1 MYNPIGRSHVAIM
14 KFPINTQHV
23 SIADDSGKKVKSQVS
38 NHAYYSRPFVVF
50 LQATSIKVSVTF
62 LSFKFYFFE

>member
-1 MYNPIGRSHVAIM
+1 MYNPIGRSRVAIM

-23 SIADDSGKKVKSQVS
+23 SVTDDSGKKVKSQVG

-50 LQATSIKVSVTF
+50 LQAMVKVSVTF
-62 LSFKFYFFE
+62 LSLNFIFF